1 MYIGATLKQVR
12 EQTNVKVDIPRRET
26 LAPTTN
32 GHSTSVSSGNV
43 TPVPGDDDEEPTV
56 PITISGPLPLVQ
68 EARDILNG
76 IISSKTSRT
85 TQRVRDI
92 PINIFPF
99 VMARRSTFL
108 AAAEGGD
115 IQLSRN
121 EAEREITVSGD
132 REAVVHVIEAIKGTV
147 EAFRTGI
154 TSLKIS
160 LPKRQHRLLVG
171 KAVDEIMAK
180 SNCSVVVS
188 PPDDPSEELTVW
200 GKAEHL
206 PAGLQAV
213 MEKANS
219 QYIHEFPLP
228 GPINLSKQL
237 LTYMT
242 RIGYPRTLGAAHP
255 GAFVYT
261 PSQAVVDKA
270 QVLNIDIVG
279 EKPIVDAVV
288 RQVSELIGK
297 LIGATKEITIDWLV
311 HRVITGK
318 HAKKCV
324 YYSFAVIECTA
335 DKSIRLKQFHEAHNV
350 QVFFPP
356 ESAEQS
362 SILLVYDPL
371 LPSASPSPIEK
382 ERHLEEVSKDLLKLA
397 KDAADV
403 KSETISVEIRWHE
416 AVKGQGGTTLN
427 A

>member
-1 MYIGATLKQVR
+1 M
-12 EQTNVKVDIPRRET
+12 
-26 LAPTTN
+26 APATN
-32 GHSTSVSSGNV
+32 GHVNGGSSGTV
-43 TPVPGDDDEEPTV
+43 TPAPGDDDDEPTIPV
-56 PITISGPLPLVQ
+56 TVSGPQAMVQ
-68 EARDILNG
+68 EALDILNG
-76 IISSKTSRT
+76 IISSKTSKT

-92 PINIFPF
+92 PANVFPF
-99 VMARRSTFL
+99 VMARRGTFV
-108 AAAEGGD
+108 AVADGGD
-115 IQLSRN
+115 IQLTRN

-132 REAVVHVIEAIKGTV
+132 REAVIRFIEAIKSTV
-147 EAFRTGI
+147 EAFKTGI

-171 KAVDEIMAK
+171 KAVDEIMTA

-188 PPDDPSEELTVW
+188 PTDDPSDELTVW
-200 GKAEHL
+200 GKGEHL

-228 GPINLSKQL
+228 GPITLSKQL

-242 RIGYPRTLGAAHP
+242 RIGYTKTLATAHP
-255 GAFVYT
+255 GAFIYT
-261 PSQAVVDKA
+261 PSQAIIDKA

-279 EKPIVDAVV
+279 EKPVVDAVV
-288 RQVSELIGK
+288 RQVSQLVGK
-297 LIGATKEITIDWLV
+297 LIGAIKEVNIDWLV

-324 YYSFAVIECTA
+324 C
-335 DKSIRLKQFHEAHNV
+335 DCLSIAEYATDIVNRLKQFHEAHNI

-356 ESAEQS
+356 ESVEQS
-362 SILLVYDPL
+362 SVLLVYDPL
-371 LPSASPSPIEK
+371 SPSASPSPVEK

-403 KSETISVEIRWHE
+403 KSETISVEARWHE